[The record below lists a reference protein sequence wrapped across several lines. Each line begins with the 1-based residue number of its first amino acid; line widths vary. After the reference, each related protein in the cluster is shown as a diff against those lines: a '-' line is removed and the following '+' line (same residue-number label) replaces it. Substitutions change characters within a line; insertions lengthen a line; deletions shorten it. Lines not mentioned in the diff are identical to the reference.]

1 MESLS
6 KDPVGKARK
15 FLSVPS
21 YMLLG
26 LPPLAHILLQKI
38 KVGGTLDYF
47 RI

>member
-1 MESLS
+1 MESLGNH
-6 KDPVGKARK
+6 PVAKARK

-26 LPPLAHILLQKI
+26 LPPLAHIFLQKI